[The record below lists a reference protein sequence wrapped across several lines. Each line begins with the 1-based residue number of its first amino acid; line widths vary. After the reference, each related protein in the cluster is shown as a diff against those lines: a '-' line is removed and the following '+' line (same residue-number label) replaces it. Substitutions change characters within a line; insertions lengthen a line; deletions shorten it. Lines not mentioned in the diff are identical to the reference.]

1 MLNVIETWGKN
12 IITSSDTMME
22 YLCSR
27 WDDEKLYKGKV
38 QTTRLKYDIY
48 IWPYSEKRKTSETK
62 NARLACP
69 FRYQYGSIRRICR
82 LP

>member
-1 MLNVIETWGKN
+1 
-12 IITSSDTMME
+12 ME

-27 WDDEKLYKGKV
+27 WADEKLYKGKV
-38 QTTRLKYDIY
+38 QPTRLKYDIY

-82 LP
+82 LPWATQTRSNITGSMNFFI